1 MRLNKIFIF
10 FFLIYY
16 SCETNKAR
24 YPINYKMINESE
36 SKNFKQNILFQ
47 NNLVDSYIE
56 NNPTYEY
63 LNSKTGFY
71 YYYLFKSNNKNI
83 NPTIGDK
90 ITFNYSVK
98 DLNNNIIYSKEDIG
112 EQNYIMDKQELLTG
126 IREALKIL
134 KQGDIAVFIFP
145 SYKAYG
151 MYGDYNKIPPN
162 TPIICS
168 IEVKSI
174 ISHNK

>member
-1 MRLNKIFIF
+1 
-10 FFLIYY
+10 
-16 SCETNKAR
+16 
-24 YPINYKMINESE
+24 
-36 SKNFKQNILFQ
+36 
-47 NNLVDSYIE
+47 
-56 NNPTYEY
+56 
-63 LNSKTGFY
+63 
-71 YYYLFKSNNKNI
+71 
-83 NPTIGDK
+83 
-90 ITFNYSVK
+90 
-98 DLNNNIIYSKEDIG
+98 
-112 EQNYIMDKQELLTG
+112 MDKQELLTG